1 MFSTFTATFQVRGYE
16 LRENGQ
22 IGHATL
28 LQWFEETAIQASAS
42 LGYDLDKYH
51 ALNAAWVI
59 RDLEVEFLGAP
70 QYGDQVQV
78 KTWISDFRRIRS
90 HREYE
95 ARRADNGELLARGR
109 AEWIFLDMKTMLPRR
124 LSAEMVASFEANGI
138 PALAPIEWPALEAG
152 ECLGHYEATRQ
163 VQHYEIDQMRH
174 VNNVVYVNWIEQQ
187 ARDAWRAW
195 KCDPAT
201 LDLKRH
207 YVQYRQPARPGDL
220 LRLASTAA
228 RVGVAVVW
236 RHQFFRDDT
245 LLVEARSLE

>member
-78 KTWISDFRRIRS
+78 KT
-90 HREYE
+90 
-95 ARRADNGELLARGR
+95 
-109 AEWIFLDMKTMLPRR
+109 
-124 LSAEMVASFEANGI
+124 
-138 PALAPIEWPALEAG
+138 
-152 ECLGHYEATRQ
+152 
-163 VQHYEIDQMRH
+163 
-174 VNNVVYVNWIEQQ
+174 
-187 ARDAWRAW
+187 
-195 KCDPAT
+195 
-201 LDLKRH
+201 
-207 YVQYRQPARPGDL
+207 
-220 LRLASTAA
+220 
-228 RVGVAVVW
+228 
-236 RHQFFRDDT
+236 
-245 LLVEARSLE
+245 